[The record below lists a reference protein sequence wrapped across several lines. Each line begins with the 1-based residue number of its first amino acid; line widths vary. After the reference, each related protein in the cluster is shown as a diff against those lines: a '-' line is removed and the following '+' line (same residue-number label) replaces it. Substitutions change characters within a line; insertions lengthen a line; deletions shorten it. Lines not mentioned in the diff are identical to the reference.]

1 MILGVTCQVVSE
13 PGATGARRTEMDTLQ
28 PTCMS
33 CRHRV
38 TTTHRHGAEMNTCR
52 RLGII
57 VSAANIIGET
67 VECPHYTSRNITA
80 AVRDRVGMPAYL
92 L

>member
-1 MILGVTCQVVSE
+1 MS
-13 PGATGARRTEMDTLQ
+13 DTLIKL
-28 PTCMS
+28 TCMS
-33 CRHRV
+33 CQHRV
-38 TTTHRHGAEMNTCR
+38 TTTHRHGEQLHKCR

-67 VECPHYTSRNITA
+67 IECPHYSSRHA
-80 AVRDRVGMPAYL
+80 VVVRDRADLPAHL

>member
-1 MILGVTCQVVSE
+1 MN
-13 PGATGARRTEMDTLQ
+13 DTLIKI
-28 PTCMS
+28 TCMS
-33 CRHRV
+33 CASRV
-38 TTTHRHGAEMNTCR
+38 TTTHRHGEQLHKCR

-67 VECPHYTSRNITA
+67 VECLHYVGRNQTA
-80 AVRDRVGMPAYL
+80 AVRDRSGMPAYL

>member
-1 MILGVTCQVVSE
+1 MS
-13 PGATGARRTEMDTLQ
+13 DTLIKI
-28 PTCMS
+28 TCMS
-33 CRHRV
+33 CQHRV

-57 VSAANIIGET
+57 VSAANVIGET
-67 VECPHYTSRNITA
+67 VECLHYVGRNQTA
-80 AVRDRVGMPAYL
+80 AVRDRAGMPAYL

>member
-1 MILGVTCQVVSE
+1 MS
-13 PGATGARRTEMDTLQ
+13 DTLIKI
-28 PTCMS
+28 TCMS
-33 CRHRV
+33 CQHRV

-57 VSAANIIGET
+57 VSAANVIGDT
-67 VECPHYTSRNITA
+67 VSCQHFTSRHA
-80 AVRDRVGMPAYL
+80 VVVRDRTGMPAYL